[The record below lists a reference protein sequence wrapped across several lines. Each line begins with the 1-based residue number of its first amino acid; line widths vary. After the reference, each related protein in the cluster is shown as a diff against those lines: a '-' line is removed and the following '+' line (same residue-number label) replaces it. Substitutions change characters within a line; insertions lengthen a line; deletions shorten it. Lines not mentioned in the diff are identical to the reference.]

1 MIESGEKM
9 AELVYKNII
18 SDLKG
23 KIFAGKF
30 TDMKLPDER
39 SLAEQY
45 NVSRSS
51 VKRALNKMSNEGIIF
66 KKRGSGTFINPLYLK
81 NESIF
86 NYEEGSNLGISDN
99 FRLKGKKPQTKILDF
114 QVIKPTSELQR
125 DLFLSPEDFVYKIIR
140 LRLFED
146 EPFMIETGYIPI
158 KILPKLS
165 RTQLESSIFAYIQF
179 ELNQTASKSFMSIY
193 AEPSTSEDQNLLKL
207 KENEPVSVME
217 GIFFLDNGT
226 PFEFSQMRLH
236 FKYLKFNTFINLD

>member
-1 MIESGEKM
+1 M

-18 SDLKG
+18 SDLKE

-114 QVIKPTSELQR
+114 QVIKPTS
-125 DLFLSPEDFVYKIIR
+125 FLKFFYSYP
-140 LRLFED
+140 L
-146 EPFMIETGYIPI
+146 
-158 KILPKLS
+158 KILCIKLS
-165 RTQLESSIFAYIQF
+165 VFVFL
-179 ELNQTASKSFMSIY
+179 KM
-193 AEPSTSEDQNLLKL
+193 NLL
-207 KENEPVSVME
+207 
-217 GIFFLDNGT
+217 
-226 PFEFSQMRLH
+226 
-236 FKYLKFNTFINLD
+236 